1 MSTQLNIFEFTRF
14 RRYLAEYQERRFQA
28 DPDFTRTEFCR
39 QLGLPNTRSY
49 FNDVI
54 QGKRVSKEMRKRF
67 LHVLHLQKQESL
79 YFLAMIDFD
88 QAKTAEARSAAFA
101 EMQRIHPNPKSI
113 LDPDSF
119 DYYSRWYHSVIFSIL
134 DVADIGD
141 NPEELQS
148 QIKPPLSK
156 SNIRDSLELLNR
168 LKLIRKNEQ
177 GFWKP
182 TRDRISS
189 GPHSQELLIRQYQI
203 QCLDLSRQT
212 LESSPNPAEDPSQD
226 MTTMTFSISE
236 QASVELQKEL
246 EQFRRRIVDIVAQDN
261 NQASQV
267 LHLNMH
273 LSNLLQKVEKP

>member
-1 MSTQLNIFEFTRF
+1 VSNLVNIFEFTRF
-14 RRYLAEYQERRFQA
+14 RRYLAEYQERRNQT
-28 DPDFTRTEFCR
+28 DPEFTRTEFCR

-67 LHVLHLQKQESL
+67 LQVLKLRPAEAR
-79 YFLAMIDFD
+79 YFVAMIDFD
-88 QAKTAEARSAAFA
+88 QARNSAARSAAFA
-101 EMQRIHPNPKSI
+101 EMQNIHPNPKSI

-119 DYYSRWYHSVIFSIL
+119 EYYSRWYHSVIFSIL
-134 DVADIGD
+134 DVVDIAD
-141 NPEELQS
+141 NPDILQE

-156 SNIRDSLELLNR
+156 SNIRDSMELLSR
-168 LKLIRKNEQ
+168 LKLIRKNEH

-182 TRDRISS
+182 SRDRISS
-189 GPHSQELLIRQYQI
+189 GPHSEEILIRQYQI

-236 QASVELQKEL
+236 QASQTLNKEL
-246 EQFRRRIVDIVAQDN
+246 ENFRKRIIDIVAQDN
-261 NQASQV
+261 EEASRV
-267 LHLNMH
+267 MHLNMH
-273 LSNLLQKVEKP
+273 LSNLLNKVEKP